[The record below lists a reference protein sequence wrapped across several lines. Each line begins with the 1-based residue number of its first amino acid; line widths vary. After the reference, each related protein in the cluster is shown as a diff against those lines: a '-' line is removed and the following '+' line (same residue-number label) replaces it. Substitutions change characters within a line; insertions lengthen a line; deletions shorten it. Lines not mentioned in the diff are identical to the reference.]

1 MPITSEHDVH
11 RGRAGPVVSRRKFLT
26 RVAPAAALGLA
37 TAACSAAASPARPGA
52 DAARPLAVIYRG
64 PASAPGCAE
73 AVAALLESAASPF
86 RTAYC
91 GPEERLPLTRATLD
105 GAALYAQ
112 PGGGDDLD
120 AAWDAVRPFAGTLRT
135 WISDGGHYVGFCM
148 GGFLAGSDPGYAL
161 LPGDSG
167 EYTTSP
173 GASVHDGGDAL
184 IDVSWRGTRRAVYFQ
199 GGPDFTI
206 APGRRATVVASYPNG
221 AIAALAAPHGRGR
234 VGVTGPHPEAPASW
248 YREADLAVPDPLP
261 FAIGH
266 DLVRVTM
273 GR

>member
-1 MPITSEHDVH
+1 M
-11 RGRAGPVVSRRKFLT
+11 VSRRQFLT
-26 RVAPAAALGLA
+26 RIAPAAALGLA
-37 TAACSAAASPARPGA
+37 TAACSTVASPDRPGA
-52 DAARPLAVIYRG
+52 GTERPLAVIYRG

-73 AVAALLESAASPF
+73 AVAALLTSSPSPF

-91 GPEERLPLTRATLD
+91 GPGERLPLTRATLD

-120 AAWDAVRPFAGTLRT
+120 AAWEAVRPFADPLRT
-135 WISDGGHYVGFCM
+135 WVRSGGRYVGFCM
-148 GGFLAGSDPGYAL
+148 GGFLAGADPGFAL

-167 EYTTSP
+167 EYSASP
-173 GASVHDGGDAL
+173 GASVHGNGDTL
-184 IDVSWRGTRRAVYFQ
+184 VDVSWRGVGRAVYFQ

-206 APGRRATVVASYPNG
+206 APGRRATVVARYPNG
-221 AIAALAAPHGRGR
+221 AIAALAASYGAGR

-248 YREADLAVPDPLP
+248 YREAELAVPDPLP
-261 FAIGH
+261 FDIGH